1 MCTCTHIYIHIQIGR
16 KVSPHLFFKFFA
28 TTPGVGTKRNTT
40 KEPIFTLTIGARN
53 RKVVSQKLPE
63 KKKNPTCFWTRK
75 GNQKNAKKF
84 EVFLL
89 VLGEQMRSRAETW

>member
-1 MCTCTHIYIHIQIGR
+1 MSN
-16 KVSPHLFFKFFA
+16 KFPPPLFFKFFE
-28 TTPGVGTKRNTT
+28 TTPRVGGKRNAT

-63 KKKNPTCFWTRK
+63 IEKNPTCFWTRK

-89 VLGEQMRSRAETW
+89 VLGEQMRSRAETWWVCSTNCL